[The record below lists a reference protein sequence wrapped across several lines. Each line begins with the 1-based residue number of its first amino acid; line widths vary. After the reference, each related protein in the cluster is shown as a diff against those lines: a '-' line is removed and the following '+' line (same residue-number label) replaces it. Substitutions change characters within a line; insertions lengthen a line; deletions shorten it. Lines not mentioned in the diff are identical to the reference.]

1 MYNIFSK
8 FFSNYQIYQVH
19 GGTVYVPI
27 YKCREKDRGIT
38 YFGIASSVPDLKA
51 LILTT
56 ADFNKKEFAK
66 KSYGHYIGR
75 TSAVDE
81 DTIRSCGRLS
91 MASALEAIELHR
103 EFVAFK
109 KSYHKVKIV
118 KYV

>member
-8 FFSNYQIYQVH
+8 FFSNYRIYQVY
-19 GGTVYVPI
+19 GGTVYVPL
-27 YKCREKDRGIT
+27 YKSREKDTGTIYYGIHT
-38 YFGIASSVPDLKA
+38 SVPDLKS

-56 ADFNKKEFAK
+56 ENFNKKEFAK
-66 KSYGHYIGR
+66 KSYGHYVGR
-75 TSAVDE
+75 TAEVDE
-81 DTIRSCGRLS
+81 DTIRTCGRTS

-109 KSYHKVKIV
+109 NSYHEVKIV